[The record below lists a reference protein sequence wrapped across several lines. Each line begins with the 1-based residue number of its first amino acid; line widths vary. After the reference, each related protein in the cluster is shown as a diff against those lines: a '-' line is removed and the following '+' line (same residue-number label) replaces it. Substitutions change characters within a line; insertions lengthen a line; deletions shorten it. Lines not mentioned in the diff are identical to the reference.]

1 MRFKFRWDKKYL
13 YWGVTIFCVGGLLGI
28 MTLLF
33 TRFPD
38 ISGAMSKLTK
48 ILSPFIWGLVIA
60 YLLSPL
66 MQRMDKNLFRPLCAK
81 VFRKTKKKGAGL
93 ARFLSVFLSLVLF
106 LLILAAFVY
115 LIPVQLAG
123 AIQDIIDASS
133 GWFKTLTSWAE
144 QRLADFPMLEEYVTD
159 LLGNANENLIPWLQN
174 SVLPRLGDLTKSVTS
189 VAGSV
194 LVAVY
199 NLVVGIVVSLYILA
213 NLEKFKAGCKR
224 LLYSIFSLNT
234 AEKIRDAL
242 DFTNR
247 TFMGFISGKL
257 LDSAIIGLICYVFCL
272 IAGMP
277 SAALVSIL
285 VGVTNII
292 PFFGPFIGAVPSAL
306 IILASDPVKCL
317 IFIVFVIILQ
327 QVDGNII
334 GPKILG
340 GSTGINGFWVMF
352 SIIVGAGLFGFWGM
366 LLGVP
371 VFVVVYTFIDKLVKK
386 RLERRD
392 LPPEMEDYQTI
403 DHIDPVTHE
412 IVRKKPEGKAD
423 PAPEPEPEQTE
434 NAQ

>member
-1 MRFKFRWDKKYL
+1 MKHKFRWDKKYL
-13 YWGVTIFCVGGLLGI
+13 YWGFTAFCVIAASVLFYLLI
-28 MTLLF
+28 TH
-33 TRFPD
+33 FPD
-38 ISGAMSKLTK
+38 ISGAMRKLGK

-66 MQRMDKNLFRPLCAK
+66 MQWMNRRLFLPLGRK
-81 VFRKTKKKGAGL
+81 LFKKTKKKGAGF
-93 ARFLSVFLSLVLF
+93 ARVFSILLSLLLF
-106 LLILAAFVY
+106 LLILGSFVY
-115 LIPVQLAG
+115 MIPVQLYDAVEG
-123 AIQDIIDASS
+123 IIRASGDWIS
-133 GWFKTLTSWAE
+133 TLTDWAE
-144 QRLADFPMLEEYVTD
+144 QRLADYPQLEAYVTN
-159 LLGNANENLIPWLQN
+159 LLGGANQDIVSWLQTT
-174 SVLPRLGDLTKSVTS
+174 VLPRVGDLTKSVTEGVTS

-194 LVAVY
+194 LVGVY

-224 LLYSIFSLNT
+224 VLYSVFSLE
-234 AEKIRDAL
+234 AADRIRNGI
-242 DFTNR
+242 DFTHR

-277 SAALVSIL
+277 SAELISIL

-306 IILASDPVKCL
+306 IILAADPLKCL
-317 IFIVFVIILQ
+317 IFIIFIIILQ

-340 GSTGINGFWVMF
+340 GTTGINGFWVMF

-371 VFVVVYTFIDKLVKK
+371 VFVVIYTIIDKRVKK
-386 RLERRD
+386 RLERSD
-392 LPPEMEDYQTI
+392 LPADLADYHSI
-403 DHIDPVTHE
+403 DRIDPVTHE
-412 IVRKKPEGKAD
+412 IVRKEGAHTE
-423 PAPEPEPEQTE
+423 APGSEPDEAE
-434 NAQ
+434 